1 MEVTRNENSIAWEYE
16 GKHIEVSLDYVR
28 RARFDK
34 SNNTIYIE
42 TGEGF
47 YGGMMNY
54 YSLTG
59 HFLAR
64 ENLETGEFIWQNNGE
79 HQLSIPFTET
89 VGFYPSYELI
99 LIIYRRSEE
108 QTAITAMNVYDLNGN
123 LVREFDSPQGY
134 KMYYVTDIENN
145 QARVVCEATIKENY
159 ESYGRSSFMFS
170 LDLNTG
176 EWVKTGLAY

>member
-1 MEVTRNENSIAWEYE
+1 MEVIYTENSVTWEYA
-16 GKHIEVSLDYVR
+16 GKHIEVNLDHVQHADFDESQNIIYV
-28 RARFDK
+28 K
-34 SNNTIYIE
+34 
-42 TGEGF
+42 TGESVSAKWIR
-47 YGGMMNY
+47 Y
-54 YSLTG
+54 YNLNS

-89 VGFYPSYELI
+89 VGFYPNYELI

-108 QTAITAMNVYDLNGN
+108 RTAITAMNVYDLNGN
-123 LVREFDSPQGY
+123 LVRQFDSPQGY
-134 KMYYVTDIENN
+134 RMRYVTDIENN
-145 QARVVCEATIKENY
+145 QARVVCDATIKENY